1 MQADSQTQ
9 AGIAS
14 AKVVAQ
20 ATGQEPGSRTQHR
33 CAHNHNGQAK
43 EQNRG
48 SKPLSKNV
56 NLRSQSN
63 NERPRPAKA
72 IVWSEQWSTAPI
84 STKYRKTAHQ
94 KWIARTNVTHS
105 RNRPLAQS
113 ARRYKGVIGESKEGI
128 GGTRNPPC
136 PPWPPEAPKIKGKI
150 KDYHLRNPNARKNRK
165 PDPRRIQARNERT
178 LKESPRKNT
187 KECQP
192 YSAD

>member
-14 AKVVAQ
+14 AKAIAQ
-20 ATGQEPGSRTQHR
+20 ATCQEPGSRTQRR

-43 EQNRG
+43 ERNRG
-48 SKPLSKNV
+48 SNPLSKNV
-56 NLRSQSN
+56 NPRSQSN

-72 IVWSEQWSTAPI
+72 IAWSEQGSTATI

-94 KWIARTNVTHS
+94 KWIAQSNATQR
-105 RNRPLAQS
+105 RNRPLARS

-136 PPWPPEAPKIKGKI
+136 PPWPPEAPKIKGK
-150 KDYHLRNPNARKNRK
+150 KNRLSFK
-165 PDPRRIQARNERT
+165 KTNRK
-178 LKESPRKNT
+178 KE
-187 KECQP
+187 
-192 YSAD
+192 

>member
-9 AGIAS
+9 AGIAF
-14 AKVVAQ
+14 AKAVAQ
-20 ATGQEPGSRTQHR
+20 ATGQEPGSRTQQR

-43 EQNRG
+43 ERNRG

-72 IVWSEQWSTAPI
+72 TVWSEQGSTAPI

-94 KWIARTNVTHS
+94 NWIARTNVTHS
-105 RNRPLAQS
+105 RNRPLARS

-136 PPWPPEAPKIKGKI
+136 PPWPPEAPKIKGK
-150 KDYHLRNPNARKNRK
+150 NNRK
-165 PDPRRIQARNERT
+165 SFKKPKRK
-178 LKESPRKNT
+178 KE
-187 KECQP
+187 
-192 YSAD
+192 

>member
-14 AKVVAQ
+14 AKAVAQ
-20 ATGQEPGSRTQHR
+20 ATCQEPGSRTQRR

-43 EQNRG
+43 ERNRG

-72 IVWSEQWSTAPI
+72 TVWSEQGSTAPI
-84 STKYRKTAHQ
+84 STKYRKTAPQ
-94 KWIARTNVTHS
+94 KWIAQSNVTQC
-105 RNRPLAQS
+105 RNRPLARS

-150 KDYHLRNPNARKNRK
+150 KDYHLRKPNARKNRK
-165 PDPRRIQARNERT
+165 IDPRRIQIRT
-178 LKESPRKNT
+178 VKPPPINDR
-187 KECQP
+187 
-192 YSAD
+192 